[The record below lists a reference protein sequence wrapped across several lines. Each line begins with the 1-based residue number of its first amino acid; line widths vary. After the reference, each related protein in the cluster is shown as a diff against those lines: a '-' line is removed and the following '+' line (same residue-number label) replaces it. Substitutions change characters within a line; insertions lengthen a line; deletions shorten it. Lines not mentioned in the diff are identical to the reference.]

1 MLMHLKILVT
11 KEKNLFHVA
20 TSTKIAMCIVPKKS
34 AANIHITVIWEAQFV
49 FSHITVSSSC
59 LTPAMEFK

>member
-34 AANIHITVIWEAQFV
+34 AANIHITVI
-49 FSHITVSSSC
+49 
-59 LTPAMEFK
+59 